1 MALQPQDRGPQGREK
16 SWSRASRGPED
27 SEGLKVI
34 GAQIQGGQSVGPA
47 GLGGDQACGAAAL
60 HSLLASH
67 LCSPITHAS
76 GSEHIISRPDTCWWD
91 E

>member
-1 MALQPQDRGPQGREK
+1 MALQPQDRGPQGKEK

-34 GAQIQGGQSVGPA
+34 RAQIQGGQSVGPA
-47 GLGGDQACGAAAL
+47 GLGGDQACGATAL